1 MTADYENVRRG
12 DVFFADLKQGIGSEQ
27 SGLRPVL
34 IIQNDRGNKNSST
47 TIIASI
53 TSKISKAKLPTHVVL
68 PAELGVMKKDSIILG
83 EQVRTI
89 DKLRLRDRIGHL
101 DENNDTMKS
110 VEKALKISLGI
121 RG

>member
-34 IIQNDRGNKNSST
+34 VIQNDRGNKNSST

-110 VEKALKISLGI
+110 VEKALKISLGLRI
-121 RG
+121 

>member
-34 IIQNDRGNKNSST
+34 VIQNDRGNKNSST

-53 TSKISKAKLPTHVVL
+53 TSKISKSKLPTHVVL

-110 VEKALKISLGI
+110 VEKALKISLGLRI
-121 RG
+121 

>member
-12 DVFFADLKQGIGSEQ
+12 DVFFADLQQGIGSEQ

-34 IIQNDRGNKNSST
+34 VIQNDRGNKNSST

-110 VEKALKISLGI
+110 VEKALKISLGLRI
-121 RG
+121 